1 MKLDEIQL
9 LWDKDSIIDN
19 TELARE
25 SLKVPDL
32 YNKYMKIY
40 AQEKLILVNVNSK
53 YYITKRRIFEYYSGK
68 SSAEVYAEKPFD
80 LKILKSDLDIYI
92 KSDSEMQDISL
103 RREYQRE
110 KIDFVERIL
119 RSLERRGFQIKNAI
133 DWEKLC
139 GGPV

>member
-80 LKILKSDLDIYI
+80 LKILKADLDIYI

>member
-1 MKLDEIQL
+1 
-9 LWDKDSIIDN
+9 
-19 TELARE
+19 
-25 SLKVPDL
+25 
-32 YNKYMKIY
+32 MKIY

-80 LKILKSDLDIYI
+80 LKILKADLDIYI